1 MPEETE
7 EERIQRLQ
15 REVKQ
20 NLKDTIDQMLI
31 RSYELSE
38 LDGSDPYE
46 ISLIIHGRMEN

>member
-20 NLKDTIDQMLI
+20 NLKDTIDGMLI
-31 RSYELSE
+31 RSYELSQ
-38 LDGSDPYE
+38 LDATDPYE
-46 ISLIIHGRMEN
+46 VSLTIHARLEN

>member
-20 NLKDTIDQMLI
+20 NLKDTIDEMLI
-31 RSYELSE
+31 RSYELSQ
-38 LDGSDPYE
+38 LDCSDPYE
-46 ISLIIHGRMEN
+46 ISLIIHGRLE